1 MAVNVFLIF
10 SAVIL
15 WRFILGVNKGFSGKA
30 GSMVDIVT
38 AGYSAMVMRGRSIK
52 LSGQSVSV
60 T

>member
-38 AGYSAMVMRGRSIK
+38 EGYSATVYERAVNQFIRTK
-52 LSGQSVSV
+52 C
-60 T
+60 